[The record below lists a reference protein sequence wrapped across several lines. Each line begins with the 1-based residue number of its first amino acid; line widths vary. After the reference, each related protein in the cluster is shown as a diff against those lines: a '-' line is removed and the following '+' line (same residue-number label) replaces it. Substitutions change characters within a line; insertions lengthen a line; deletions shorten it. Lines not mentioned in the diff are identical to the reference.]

1 MGRQD
6 HRAGRAAIGERFDA
20 TLAARVCRRFFL
32 DDRTKQEIAAEL
44 GISRFKVARL
54 LREAR
59 TQGLVRIEVL
69 DPGELDTHR
78 NEALRARWGL
88 REALVVTPDDPE
100 ELLPALGA
108 GAARLLR
115 RLLRPGDVLG
125 IAWGSTL
132 HATVSA
138 LEAEGG
144 PRPVDVVQL
153 AGGLQG
159 VEPAYNAI
167 ELARRAARALGGR
180 LYPLYAPA
188 LLESAATCARLL
200 REPSVASSVRMFDQ
214 VTVAMVGIGALQ
226 PQPTSALY
234 LGGVL
239 SQATLEALHRLGA
252 VGDAFCH
259 FLDADGNVLA
269 EFSDRIIGMKV
280 EQITAVPLRI
290 GVAGGTGKLT
300 AIRAALH
307 GGLVNAMVTDV
318 ATAEALLWPER

>member
-144 PRPVDVVQL
+144 PQPVDVVQL
-153 AGGLQG
+153 SSRPTTRSSWLAAPPGRSAGGCTRCTPQRCWRAPR
-159 VEPAYNAI
+159 PAPGCCAS
-167 ELARRAARALGGR
+167 R
-180 LYPLYAPA
+180 PWPPA
-188 LLESAATCARLL
+188 FACSTR
-200 REPSVASSVRMFDQ
+200 
-214 VTVAMVGIGALQ
+214 
-226 PQPTSALY
+226 
-234 LGGVL
+234 
-239 SQATLEALHRLGA
+239 
-252 VGDAFCH
+252 
-259 FLDADGNVLA
+259 
-269 EFSDRIIGMKV
+269 
-280 EQITAVPLRI
+280 
-290 GVAGGTGKLT
+290 
-300 AIRAALH
+300 
-307 GGLVNAMVTDV
+307 
-318 ATAEALLWPER
+318 

>member
-54 LREAR
+54 LGEAR
-59 TQGLVRIEVL
+59 TRGLVRIEVL

-78 NEALRARWGL
+78 NQALRARWGL

-200 REPSVASSVRMFDQ
+200 HEPSVASSVRMFDQ

-259 FLDADGNVLA
+259 FLDADGNVLT

-290 GVAGGTGKLT
+290 GVAGGSGKLR